1 MENLEYKTFTLQPY
15 LSSPQFTSEE
25 ASLLLAL
32 RTRTVRGI
40 RSDFGQMY
48 PDKQCP
54 MPGCEEQDS
63 ISHTLDCG
71 VIRGELEDVEDFAG
85 VGLVDVFS
93 SKIEEQKKVVGVYG
107 TVLDMRERILDFL
120 TSKDNDDDNDN
131 DEDV

>member
-15 LSSPQFTSEE
+15 LNSPQFTSEE

-54 MPGCEEQDS
+54 MPGCEEQAS
-63 ISHTLDCG
+63 LSHTLDYG
-71 VIRGELEDVEDFAG
+71 VIRGELEDVDFSG

-93 SKIEEQKKVVGVYG
+93 SNIEAQKKVVGVYG

-120 TSKDNDDDNDN
+120 VSKDNDDDDDD